1 MEIKILRRILS
12 MGEKYSLSEILIK
25 NSPITQKVLR
35 GYIVRHNVIP
45 YKCEICGCDGNW
57 QGGHIS
63 LELHHKDGDNTNN
76 EINNL
81 IYLCPNCHAMTENYR
96 GKNKTEESQQSPEVI
111 SEEEFVNALKEK
123 PNIRQ
128 ALIKLGLAPKGA
140 NYTRAKNLMEKY
152 GIQK

>member
-1 MEIKILRRILS
+1 
-12 MGEKYSLSEILIK
+12 
-25 NSPITQKVLR
+25 
-35 GYIVRHNVIP
+35 
-45 YKCEICGCDGNW
+45 
-57 QGGHIS
+57 
-63 LELHHKDGDNTNN
+63 
-76 EINNL
+76 
-81 IYLCPNCHAMTENYR
+81 MTENYR